1 MAIYSKYPLKVLQEV
16 APFPPIQ
23 NTANP
28 YLTQAAMYADQ
39 ANQLQGYGYLVD
51 GVGAFTYLGTLAGT
65 AADYESLSS
74 NKKLDKQIISG
85 AGVDKSDALR
95 IINPEGGMARHY
107 YTNQPGAIKIT
118 FPVNITH
125 SATFAIDVEIF
136 GRQYSTNPVD
146 SAKIHISGQTN
157 SASVD
162 HTSVTTL
169 VSDNGLDYPVRFGN
183 DGTNFCIWIA
193 ETTHV
198 FDYVTT
204 AISNLYVGR
213 LNSGTFAD
221 WDAPF
226 DISRTTTFGTVQ
238 LLMENNLPIADFN
251 KLENKPVGV
260 SGSFTS
266 SDSKTV
272 TVTDGIIISIV

>member
-1 MAIYSKYPLKVLQEV
+1 MIDSIYKGQFGKEV
-16 APFPPIQ
+16 ESLPDILDLRAS
-23 NTANP
+23 N
-28 YLTQAAMYADQ
+28 
-39 ANQLQGYGYLVD
+39 
-51 GVGAFTYLGTLAGT
+51 LAGDLIT
-65 AADYESLSS
+65 AEQDGIKNKISALS
-74 NKKLDKQIISG
+74 KIIISVG
-85 AGVDKSDALR
+85 GIDKGPALR

-183 DGTNFCIWIA
+183 DGVNFCIWIA
-193 ETTHV
+193 ETTHK

-213 LNSGTFAD
+213 VGSGSFAD

-226 DISRTTTFGTVQ
+226 DISRTTSFDTVQ

-260 SGSFTS
+260 SGSFTTV
-266 SDSKTV
+266 DSKTV
-272 TVTDGIIISIV
+272 TVTNGIITSIV

>member
-1 MAIYSKYPLKVLQEV
+1 MINSRYPFKVLQEV

-23 NTANP
+23 NTDNP
-28 YLTQAAMYADQ
+28 YATEAAMHADQ
-39 ANQLQGYGYLVD
+39 ANQLEGYGYLVT
-51 GVGAFTYLGTLAGT
+51 GVGAFAYLGTVAGT
-65 AADYESLSS
+65 AGDYESLSS

-85 AGVDKSDALR
+85 AGTAKSDALR
-95 IINPEGGMARHY
+95 IISPEGGMARHH

-136 GRQYSTNPVD
+136 GRQYYTNPVD
-146 SAKIHISGQTN
+146 SAKLRISGQTN
-157 SASVD
+157 SASTTN
-162 HTSVTTL
+162 TSVTTL

-193 ETTHV
+193 ETTHI

-213 LNSGTFAD
+213 VNTGSSAD

-226 DISRTTTFGTVQ
+226 NISRVTSFDTVQ
-238 LLMENNLPIADFN
+238 LLMVNNLPIADFN

-272 TVTDGIIISIV
+272 TVTDGIITSIV

>member
-1 MAIYSKYPLKVLQEV
+1 MVNSRYKLKTGEEV
-16 APFPPIQ
+16 AYFPPIQ
-23 NTANP
+23 NTATP
-28 YLTQAAMYADQ
+28 YLTEAAMHADQ

-51 GVGAFTYLGTLAGT
+51 GVGAFTYLGTVAGT
-65 AADYESLSS
+65 AADYEALSS

-85 AGVDKSDALR
+85 AGLYKSDALR

-107 YTNQPGAIKIT
+107 YNNQPGAIKIT
-118 FPVNITH
+118 FPVNTVH
-125 SATFAIDVEIF
+125 SSVFAIDVEIF

-157 SASVD
+157 SALLVD
-162 HTSVTTL
+162 KSVTTL
-169 VSDNGLDYPVRFGN
+169 VSDKGIDYPVRFGN
-183 DGTNFCIWIA
+183 DGVNFCIWIA

-213 LNSGTFAD
+213 INTGSFAD

-226 DISRTTTFGTVQ
+226 DISRVTSFDTVQ

-260 SGSFTS
+260 SGTFTS

-272 TVTDGIIISIV
+272 TVTDGIITSIV